1 MSRSSD
7 DTPISHRDA
16 LAVGTL
22 LSEFEVQGLLGVGGF
37 GMVYR
42 AWDHSLRRSV
52 AIKEFMPAGMAER
65 KDGLAVFVRS
75 PPDRLIFSA
84 GLRSF
89 VDEAQLLAQFE
100 HASLVKV
107 FRIWEANNTAYMV
120 MPLYEGMTL
129 KQAREGMKSPP
140 HEAWLRQVLWSVT
153 EALKVLHESQTMHR
167 DVAPDNIF
175 LQDKGPPVLLD
186 LGAPRRTIQDY
197 TQKHTAIL
205 KVNYA
210 PIEQYGDSQEM
221 LQGPWTDL
229 YALAAVVY
237 ECVGGRATPPA
248 THRVLEDRMVPFSKV
263 ARSAGIKNRIEYSPE
278 FVSAIDS
285 ALVIRP
291 EERTQD
297 VQSFVRMMALK
308 SVANMDDFNWRAE
321 LGSPLV
327 RAMRSL
333 GVTLVEHDLRPKR
346 KARTAESASDQ
357 STQFASSAFPDS
369 VFVDSSEM
377 SGVAGS
383 FADSAFTEGLGSP
396 VKGEGHTLDH
406 HGVPYASGQSLN
418 DSASGDV
425 NQTGISR
432 RMSIVLISVA
442 TLILVA
448 LAWKLFV

>member
-1 MSRSSD
+1 MPRSPEE
-7 DTPISHRDA
+7 TPISHRDA

-22 LSEFEVQGLLGVGGF
+22 LSEFEIQGLLGVGGF

-52 AIKEFMPAGMAER
+52 AIKEFMPSGMAER
-65 KDGLAVFVRS
+65 KDHHAVFVRS
-75 PPDRLIFSA
+75 PGDRLVFNA

-107 FRIWEANNTAYMV
+107 FRIWEANGTAYMV

-129 KQAREGMKSPP
+129 KQARETMTSPP

-186 LGAPRRTIQDY
+186 LGAARRTIQDY

-229 YALAAVVY
+229 YALAAVIY
-237 ECVGGRATPPA
+237 ECVGGRPTPPA
-248 THRVLEDRMVPFSKV
+248 THRVLEDRMVPFSKL
-263 ARSAGIKNRIEYSPE
+263 ARSVGSKYRVEYSAS
-278 FVSAIDS
+278 FALAIDG

-291 EERTQD
+291 EDRTQD
-297 VQSFVRMMALK
+297 VQAFTQAMGLQ
-308 SVANMDDFNWRAE
+308 SVAHMENFNWRAE

-327 RAMRSL
+327 RAMRTL
-333 GVTLVEHDLRPKR
+333 GITLIEHDLRPKL
-346 KARTAESASDQ
+346 KSKSG
-357 STQFASSAFPDS
+357 
-369 VFVDSSEM
+369 
-377 SGVAGS
+377 GVAGDHS
-383 FADSAFTEGLGSP
+383 AHFANSVFLDSEMAEQAVSVPSTGRSADAPLGNLYSP
-396 VKGEGHTLDH
+396 KPSINPSTSDN
-406 HGVPYASGQSLN
+406 A
-418 DSASGDV
+418 
-425 NQTGISR
+425 NQTHFLR
-432 RMSIVLISVA
+432 RAAVVFVVLAVVGLA
-442 TLILVA
+442 GV
-448 LAWKLFV
+448 AWKMFG